1 MNNLNLTKS
10 ILLFLIGCTI
20 IACNPE
26 EPDNGLGQS
35 LMDINYSPTPYAVE
49 VPSEFPAIELP
60 DDNDL
65 IIEKI
70 ELGQH
75 LFFDPILSADSTM
88 ACASCHIPEKGFT
101 DGLAVSTGIDGISG
115 DKSSMSLVNSA
126 YYNTG
131 LFWDGRIGSLEEQAL
146 LPVEDPI
153 EMHNNW
159 PDLMDKL
166 MEHDLYPTLFRKA
179 FGIDYTGEMTK
190 EMAAKALA
198 QYQRIIISGNSKF
211 DRFLRNEGGLTDEEL
226 EGSLMFFEK
235 DDDLPDAGCWHCHS
249 APLLTNNS
257 FRNNGLEEVE
267 NRDDYADFGFGNI
280 TGFPVDNGKFRV
292 PTLRNIAL
300 TAPYM
305 HDGQFETLEEV
316 IEHYDKGGLPS
327 PNKDFEL
334 LNLGLTDQQKLNLKL
349 FLLTLTDTSYL
360 DNQYVRNPF
369 N

>member
-1 MNNLNLTKS
+1 M
-10 ILLFLIGCTI
+10 FV
-20 IACNPE
+20 ACDGD
-26 EPDNGLGQS
+26 EPVNELGRS
-35 LMDINYSPTPYAVE
+35 LMDIEYSPTAYSVQTP
-49 VPSEFPAIELP
+49 PEFPTLELP
-60 DDNDL
+60 DGNDL
-65 IIEKI
+65 TVEKI

-88 ACASCHIPEKGFT
+88 ACASCHVPANGFT
-101 DGLAVSTGIDGISG
+101 DNLAVSTGIDGIAG
-115 DKSSMSLVNSA
+115 DKSSMSLVNA
-126 YYNTG
+126 AFYNTG
-131 LFWDGRIGSLEEQAL
+131 LFWDGRVGSLEEQAL

-159 PDLMDKL
+159 PGLMNKL
-166 MEHDLYPTLFRKA
+166 RDDDFYPTLFRKA
-179 FGIDYTGEMTK
+179 FGVGYTGEMTK

-211 DRFLRNEGGLTDEEL
+211 DIFLRNEGGLSDEEL

-235 DDDLPDAGCWHCHS
+235 DPELPDAGCWHCHS

-257 FRNNGLEEVE
+257 FRNNGLEAVE
-267 NRDDYADFGFGNI
+267 NREDYEDWGYGNV
-280 TGFPVDNGKFRV
+280 TGFPLDNGKFRV

-305 HDGQFETLEEV
+305 HDGRFETLEEV
-316 IEHYDKGGLPS
+316 IDHYDLGGHPS

-334 LNLGLTDQQKLNLKL
+334 LNLGLTDEQKANLKL

-360 DNQYVRNPF
+360 DNKYVKNPF
-369 N
+369 D